1 MKTLKFKKKMCNGG
15 KARMRMGGAMPGG
28 MPKGMPTRM
37 GTMKKKMVKKMQ
49 PGGVVDGPPHEA
61 GGVDVVGPSGA
72 PVAEVEGG
80 ERIFS
85 VEDTQMLEQAAM
97 QVIQA
102 AQQDPGQADEM
113 AKQLG
118 YAVVQMIAKQ
128 EQVNPSGPPPGEPT
142 GAGEVVPEGGG
153 APYMEQPV

>member
-1 MKTLKFKKKMCNGG
+1 MGNLSFRISKPKMRDGG
-15 KARMRMGGAMPGG
+15 KLCGGGKLNCGG
-28 MPKGMPTRM
+28 R
-37 GTMKKKMVKKMQ
+37 VKKMQ
-49 PGGVVDGPPHEA
+49 PGGVVEGPPHEQ
-61 GGVDVVGPSGA
+61 GGVPAVAPNGA

-97 QVIQA
+97 QVVQA
-102 AQQDPGQADEM
+102 AQQNPQQADEM

-118 YAVVQMIAKQ
+118 YAVVQMIVKQ

-142 GAGEVVPEGGG
+142 GAGEVVPAGGG